1 MSKTEEDALREYA
14 KKRLKNQQEF
24 KQFLFIWAFVSAL
37 LTVIWFWVSPET
49 FYWPIFAIGGMGIG
63 AYFQWLEAYGP
74 GLRKVITEAD
84 IDAEVERLRRK
95 G

>member
-24 KQFLFIWAFVSAL
+24 KRFLFIWAFVSAL

-63 AYFQWLEAYGP
+63 AYFQWLDAYGP